1 MTDRDKS
8 GRFVKKQEP
17 PVSQPKYPHTEGIYS
32 AIQYKDKQ
40 KQKSSNLFLTGT
52 VIVALFL
59 ALALGLFL
67 GMESTKNPNISNNA
81 TMKQYNQALILNTQ
95 KELIGQ
101 IIDYE
106 IMYGSGSVRWNVGV
120 DF

>member
-1 MTDRDKS
+1 MTDRDEK

-17 PVSQPKYPHTEGIYS
+17 QPKYTHTEGYYQTPS
-32 AIQYKDKQ
+32 HEDKQ
-40 KQKSSNLFLTGT
+40 GAKLPNLALAGI
-52 VIVALFL
+52 VIVALLTAFC
-59 ALALGLFL
+59 LGAYL
-67 GMESTKNPNISNNA
+67 GVESAKNPTLGTNA
-81 TMKQYNQALILNTQ
+81 TMKQYNQAQILNTQ